1 MSTVPFPHHTVALPR
16 YPFPRPTT
24 TLTPVSTPTTPV
36 PLQEGDATP
45 YLKDRVTEYIN
56 SKPWES
62 EHLAHMYYT
71 FPDAALQ
78 QARRPA
84 VTLPADAWLYS
95 NRKVYICAW
104 DSYFP
109 DRLKELFGRPYPP
122 CWKCYQNRFA
132 EAKAKGTAQA
142 EAEKSAREAAAS
154 RINRNGWIKQ
164 PRPFVDM
171 DGRHYV
177 YSPIYRCRGGCN
189 SELCRPGLKGGRLHG
204 DLTAGWTVHIV
215 LIVIE

>member
-1 MSTVPFPHHTVALPR
+1 
-16 YPFPRPTT
+16 
-24 TLTPVSTPTTPV
+24 
-36 PLQEGDATP
+36 
-45 YLKDRVTEYIN
+45 
-56 SKPWES
+56 
-62 EHLAHMYYT
+62 MYYT

-104 DSYFP
+104 ERYFP
-109 DRLKELFGRPYPP
+109 DRLTELFGRPYPP
-122 CWKCYQNRFA
+122 CWKCYQNRLA

-142 EAEKSAREAAAS
+142 EAEKSARHAAAS

-164 PRPFVDM
+164 PRPFVDI

-177 YSPIYRCRGGCN
+177 YSPIYRCRRGCE
-189 SELCRPGLKGGRLHG
+189 SESCRPGLKGGGLPG
-204 DLTAGWTVHIV
+204 DLTAHWTVHIV
-215 LIVIE
+215 LIVIERHLHPLAPCLLRPTRFCCSLPVCSPVQRSRPTPAGSTSRLHGRHAAVPSDQEGGHIPGPQSAP